1 MVRRKGVW
9 LQLDREGRGRL
20 GASGT
25 RVTARPCH
33 PLGVSPYWGGLK
45 ARCECYV
52 TDSDPTFLR
61 ELALGFRS
69 LARSAANSI
78 ERDRLDDLAEECEQR
93 AVAAKALR
101 AHDQRQ

>member
-1 MVRRKGVW
+1 M
-9 LQLDREGRGRL
+9 
-20 GASGT
+20 
-25 RVTARPCH
+25 
-33 PLGVSPYWGGLK
+33 
-45 ARCECYV
+45 
-52 TDSDPTFLR
+52 TDNDPTILR

-78 ERDRLDDLAEECEQR
+78 ERDRLDYLAEECEQR